1 MGGSRSRSLCLCRN
15 KERSTPTPT
24 GPAAGPRCSL
34 PPPDPLPSVRGGV
47 PGVAGSVKKKVC
59 LRRRTVSAEA
69 CAGFVG
75 VCGRSPP
82 RGGDEVGV
90 WGWRRGSGDPVC
102 QPRIRACPI
111 RQANA
116 AQAVTVHTAGAGRGG
131 APHDCPGSLSGPK
144 SARKDPDASSSLNHA
159 GTPAPRSRRASRNG
173 GSVPGPTPL
182 QSPGSALDPACM
194 GFTAATSRP
203 APRRPEGSR
212 GGGGGLGGPGSA
224 GHGPPR
230 PPRGNRGGADA
241 FLSVR
246 GFDSSL
252 SAEPSRNEGTFP
264 RPPKVPFFPKTGR
277 GEPCLL
283 GQVRT
288 PRTRKAPGPL
298 SAADYSGAVDPP
310 CHASPEAKPNRS
322 RPFRRGL
329 RPRGG
334 RRARSRCGAR
344 RRGGVPAPPRPP
356 RGTSASSARP
366 GARRARARAPPR
378 ARIGRVHVKRR
389 RPSPS
394 RG

>member
-1 MGGSRSRSLCLCRN
+1 MRSECGVGDGARA
-15 KERSTPTPT
+15 TP
-24 GPAAGPRCSL
+24 
-34 PPPDPLPSVRGGV
+34 
-47 PGVAGSVKKKVC
+47 
-59 LRRRTVSAEA
+59 
-69 CAGFVG
+69 CAN
-75 VCGRSPP
+75 P
-82 RGGDEVGV
+82 E
-90 WGWRRGSGDPVC
+90 SGHARFARPM
-102 QPRIRACPI
+102 P
-111 RQANA
+111 
-116 AQAVTVHTAGAGRGG
+116 QAVTVHTAGAGRGG

-288 PRTRKAPGPL
+288 PRTRKAPGQPPYCKPKLQAYHRLL
-298 SAADYSGAVDPP
+298 SAAV
-310 CHASPEAKPNRS
+310 S
-322 RPFRRGL
+322 RR
-329 RPRGG
+329 
-334 RRARSRCGAR
+334 
-344 RRGGVPAPPRPP
+344 
-356 RGTSASSARP
+356 
-366 GARRARARAPPR
+366 
-378 ARIGRVHVKRR
+378 
-389 RPSPS
+389 
-394 RG
+394 

>member
-1 MGGSRSRSLCLCRN
+1 MRS
-15 KERSTPTPT
+15 E
-24 GPAAGPRCSL
+24 
-34 PPPDPLPSVRGGV
+34 
-47 PGVAGSVKKKVC
+47 
-59 LRRRTVSAEA
+59 
-69 CAGFVG
+69 
-75 VCGRSPP
+75 
-82 RGGDEVGV
+82 

-116 AQAVTVHTAGAGRGG
+116 ASCDCTHSWCRQGRGASRLPGQFVWPKKRPQRSRCFIQPEPRWNPGAPFPAGVPERRFRSRTDSAPVTRLRFGPCLYGLHGRHVTAGAATPRGVARRRGG
-131 APHDCPGSLSGPK
+131 TRGSWFRRARPPAAPAGESGGGRCVPFRSRIRFLFECGTFAQRRYLPPPPEGTFLPQNGAGRALPPRTSTDAPHP
-144 SARKDPDASSSLNHA
+144 
-159 GTPAPRSRRASRNG
+159 
-173 GSVPGPTPL
+173 
-182 QSPGSALDPACM
+182 QSPG
-194 GFTAATSRP
+194 
-203 APRRPEGSR
+203 
-212 GGGGGLGGPGSA
+212 
-224 GHGPPR
+224 PP
-230 PPRGNRGGADA
+230 
-241 FLSVR
+241 VR
-246 GFDSSL
+246 
-252 SAEPSRNEGTFP
+252 
-264 RPPKVPFFPKTGR
+264 
-277 GEPCLL
+277 
-283 GQVRT
+283 
-288 PRTRKAPGPL
+288 
-298 SAADYSGAVDPP
+298 AADYSGAVDPP